1 MYKNISC
8 DFGLLCV
15 VVCSFLK
22 TGLWDDNPGFN
33 AHQGQEIFVFCR
45 MSRPALWPVQP
56 PFQRVQDLSQ
66 A

>member
-8 DFGLLCV
+8 DCGFLCV

-33 AHQGQEIFVFCR
+33 AYQGQEIFVFCR
-45 MSRPALWPVQP
+45 MSRPAEGPIQP
-56 PFQRVQDLSQ
+56 PIHWVQDLSQ
-66 A
+66 G